1 MTATVTRVTTRREAQ
16 VFLELDEPVDV
27 DMLPM
32 PMRLDPDVNPDP
44 VVRAVVTLRT
54 EDGRPL
60 QPLLTL
66 ATARGRYVHAGIGQ
80 NPDERDDAF
89 LEQFADLIDAAR
101 ERVAYLDTP
110 PAPAD
115 PPRHDLGSQQG
126 HHTKRPCGCT
136 VLAGWACTKH
146 PETIGPRIATVR
158 HLGATDTPA
167 LHVCRH
173 HREGHP
179 CACTLGTDHPAD
191 QPATGCDYTRA

>member
-1 MTATVTRVTTRREAQ
+1 MPATVTRVTTRREAQ
-16 VFLELDEPVDV
+16 VFLELDEPADV

-80 NPDERDDAF
+80 NPDERDDS
-89 LEQFADLIDAAR
+89 LLQRFAGLIDAAR

-115 PPRHDLGSQQG
+115 PPRLDPASVGL
-126 HHTKRPCGCT
+126 RFA
-136 VLAGWACTKH
+136 LAPT
-146 PETIGPRIATVR
+146 R
-158 HLGATDTPA
+158 HLGTTDTRT
-167 LHVCRH
+167 LHVCQH
-173 HREGHP
+173 GQYGAHT
-179 CACTLGTDHPAD
+179 CACRLGVDHQHGQDGSTCGAEVWEE
-191 QPATGCDYTRA
+191 YRA